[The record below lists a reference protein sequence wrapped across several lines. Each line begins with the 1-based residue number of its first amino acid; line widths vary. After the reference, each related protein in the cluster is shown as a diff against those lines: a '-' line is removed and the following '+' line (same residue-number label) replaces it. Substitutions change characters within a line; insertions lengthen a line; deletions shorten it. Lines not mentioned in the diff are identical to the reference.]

1 MKEKCQRRKKMTRIF
16 LCLAMMLACSLMLST
31 QKASAKTNEEG
42 VVIHNGVIG
51 NVKITT
57 HRGANSSSLYV
68 TNLKTKKKVKLAVGE
83 LGLGVAVAND
93 NIYYV
98 LDGALYENSGTE
110 KKNARK
116 LDQEIKSDNDSGM
129 NILACKAGALYYCKA
144 ADAQYKKLNVY
155 RYQLATGR
163 KNICYTDTFS
173 YEFNLDVY
181 QNYQYAYCQPTEV
194 GSGYTLKVQKLSSA
208 QNKKTAATKIAKNV
222 YGHTYYKNSIYY
234 AVVNEK
240 SGKVTY
246 YKTPLNGK
254 KKKVVASLNYL
265 KLAKKNQKNFES
277 AFYGP
282 VTMTSK
288 KAKFKVYIS
297 KGTSN
302 QAYTYSIDFKSG
314 KVVVE
319 K

>member
-1 MKEKCQRRKKMTRIF
+1 MKEKCKRRKNVARVF
-16 LCLAMMLACSLMLST
+16 LCLAMMLACSLLLST

-42 VVIHNGVIG
+42 VVINNGVIG

-57 HRGANSSSLYV
+57 HRGADSSSLYV
-68 TNLKTKKKVKLAVGE
+68 TNLKTKKKVKLAAGE
-83 LGLGVAVAND
+83 LGLGVAVANG
-93 NIYYV
+93 NVYYA
-98 LDGALYENSGTE
+98 LDGVLYENSGTE
-110 KKNARK
+110 KKNAKK
-116 LDQEIKSDNDSGM
+116 LDQEIKSNNDSGM
-129 NILACKAGALYYCKA
+129 NILACKAGYLYYCKA
-144 ADAQYKKLNVY
+144 KDAQYKKLNVY
-155 RYQLATGR
+155 RYQLATG
-163 KNICYTDTFS
+163 KKSVCYTDTFS

-181 QNYQYAYCQPTEV
+181 KNYQYAYCLPTEV
-194 GSGYTLKVQKLSSA
+194 GSGYILKGAKLTSA

-222 YGHTYYKNSIYY
+222 YGHTYYKNNIYY
-234 AVVNEK
+234 AVVNQK
-240 SGKVTY
+240 AGKVTY

-254 KKKVVASLNYL
+254 KKKVIASLNYL

-288 KAKFKVYIS
+288 KAKFKVYLS

-302 QAYTYSIDFKSG
+302 KTYTYSIDFKSG